1 VKKALVAKTRSEPF
15 EERAKTEPTEAVSRH
30 LGTRVKHLRGARN
43 WSLEDLARASAVSRS
58 MLSQIEREQAN
69 PTLAVTLRIAR
80 AFGLTLGEL
89 LELPGA
95 ASAITVI
102 RADDPAYHY
111 RSDEDCRIR
120 TLSPLN
126 LEKDVE
132 FYELRLQPGGA
143 LRSSP
148 HFEGTREFL
157 TLHKGKLRISSGDS
171 SEDLDAGDSASYRAD
186 VPHAIVNAGKAE
198 AIALLVVIYR

>member
-1 VKKALVAKTRSEPF
+1 MKANSPSQPAKAPAFDPPAESLHRDLG
-15 EERAKTEPTEAVSRH
+15 SR
-30 LGTRVKHLRGARN
+30 LKHLRAARG
-43 WSLEDLARASAVSRS
+43 WSLEALAHASGVSRS

-80 AFGLTLGEL
+80 AFGLSLGEL
-89 LELPGA
+89 LEAPGA
-95 ASAITVI
+95 GSAITVI
-102 RADDPAYHY
+102 RADDHAFHY
-111 RSDEDCRIR
+111 RSDKDCRIR

-132 FYELRLQPGGA
+132 FYEVRLQPGGA

-157 TLHKGKLRISSGDS
+157 TVQKGRVRVESAA
-171 SEDLDAGDSASYRAD
+171 DAEELGPGASASYRAD
-186 VPHAIVNAGKAE
+186 VAPAIINAGRSE
-198 AIALLVVIYR
+198 AVVFLIVIYR

>member
-1 VKKALVAKTRSEPF
+1 MIARH
-15 EERAKTEPTEAVSRH
+15 SRKPPPGVPPPETIHQH
-30 LGTRVKHLRGARN
+30 LGSRVKHLRGARN
-43 WSLEDLARASAVSRS
+43 WSLEALAHASGVSRS

-80 AFGLTLGEL
+80 AFGLSLGEL
-89 LELPGA
+89 LEMPGA

-102 RADDPAYHY
+102 RADDHNYHY
-111 RSDEDCRIR
+111 RSDKDCRIR

-132 FYELRLQPGGA
+132 LYEIRLQAGGA
-143 LRSSP
+143 LRSAP

-157 TLHKGKLRISSGDS
+157 TVQQGRVRVESADDVEELNP
-171 SEDLDAGDSASYRAD
+171 GDSASYRAD
-186 VPHAIVNAGKAE
+186 VPHAITNSGKGA
-198 AIALLVVIYR
+198 ATLFLIVIYR